1 MSGISFF
8 NMNSSH
14 LGNNLVSFSNRSS
27 GFQEIPYTGLNKR
40 IDDSLKNFFAA
51 SEKHN
56 PKVKNNLV
64 HKVDRAKRST
74 DYKLI
79 QSAYID
85 DPNADKLIHKV
96 NIYDDGYLRRLYTS
110 KRPFAQ
116 IKYQNVKITSD
127 DMLAQAIRSKVS
139 QCLSEFQREFS
150 TLLECDHLK
159 EKQMNIS
166 FYFRGYGTKGQEIPF
181 SFCGDIIRLN
191 FCSSYLGDKGQLENL
206 DAALFRS
213 FFISYFDVTKD
224 QFNGNYRGMSNQL
237 YRLIYGL
244 SKALAARA
252 PYSSCNIK
260 GFYPSERHICRILT
274 GKPPLVIDIQSVLN
288 DRSSL
293 EMFNE
298 DRLELCLLGEYL
310 LSEQKTFVENLLT
323 SFKTK
328 NFQAINSCISNLLSK
343 ENEFIHFLQ
352 THKGDVFQKGLTF
365 KNNYELIESVDTS
378 IDSVAHKIDIYDDG
392 YLRRLYTSKRPFA
405 QIKYQN
411 VKITSDDMLAQA
423 IRSKV
428 SQCLSEFQR
437 EFSTLL
443 ECDHLKE
450 KQMNISFY
458 FRGYGT
464 KGQEIPFSF
473 CGDIIRLNFCSSYL
487 GDKGQLENLDAA
499 LFRSFFISYF
509 DVTKDQFNGNYRGM
523 SNQLYRLIYG
533 LSKALAARAPY
544 SSCNERGK
552 ILSRKPS
559 LTDIQA
565 VLNNTCNLDFFN
577 KDRSEL
583 CLLGEYLLSEQ
594 KTFVEN
600 LLTSFRTKDFKKI
613 NSYMSNFLS
622 GKRDIL
628 QINLICSTNLT
639 NVSIIQN
646 ETDVT
651 DQEMSNFFDGLN
663 KIRIQ

>member
-96 NIYDDGYLRRLYTS
+96 N
-110 KRPFAQ
+110 
-116 IKYQNVKITSD
+116 
-127 DMLAQAIRSKVS
+127 
-139 QCLSEFQREFS
+139 
-150 TLLECDHLK
+150 
-159 EKQMNIS
+159 
-166 FYFRGYGTKGQEIPF
+166 
-181 SFCGDIIRLN
+181 
-191 FCSSYLGDKGQLENL
+191 
-206 DAALFRS
+206 
-213 FFISYFDVTKD
+213 
-224 QFNGNYRGMSNQL
+224 
-237 YRLIYGL
+237 
-244 SKALAARA
+244 
-252 PYSSCNIK
+252 
-260 GFYPSERHICRILT
+260 
-274 GKPPLVIDIQSVLN
+274 
-288 DRSSL
+288 
-293 EMFNE
+293 
-298 DRLELCLLGEYL
+298 
-310 LSEQKTFVENLLT
+310 
-323 SFKTK
+323 
-328 NFQAINSCISNLLSK
+328 
-343 ENEFIHFLQ
+343 
-352 THKGDVFQKGLTF
+352 
-365 KNNYELIESVDTS
+365 
-378 IDSVAHKIDIYDDG
+378 IYDDG